1 MVPVDSDSI
10 HTSRFSLKYR
20 AARMYM
26 YRMSDSSISSGSD
39 ETVVTERFQYRNRE
53 SGPDAE
59 LL

>member
-39 ETVVTERFQYRNRE
+39 ETVVTERFQYRNRDG
-53 SGPDAE
+53 GPDAE
-59 LL
+59 FL